1 MKISMII
8 EMTNPQSN
16 GRLIVRELL
25 RQEHEVQVLDMTA
38 PSEQLIM
45 LAKEFQ
51 PQVVF
56 GTHTHRTLSKEC
68 TQKIKD
74 TSSHPL
80 MVLWYCDGYGPTSYF
95 DAEDFNKVKGIYD
108 LMLVAVK
115 GIVIEL
121 EGYAKKVVWTPQ
133 YYDPTFFGYFD
144 FYERNDIYDVCFIGN
159 LHVAAPDREKFVE
172 ILSKR
177 FKMVAFGAGF
187 SSSPVV
193 GKRSSLVYLSSKMS
207 FDTNKSLPET
217 SLRFSERLY
226 KCMANGCLFLAP
238 PTKGLELL
246 FIPGEH
252 LATYDGTIEGL
263 CEKIDYYSG
272 HDEER
277 KKIAKQG
284 MAEIFEKHTID
295 IRVKQYIK
303 EIEEML

>member
-16 GRLIVRELL
+16 GRLIIRELI
-25 RQEHEVQVLDMTA
+25 RQGHEVQVLDMTA
-38 PSEQLIM
+38 PSEQLIT
-45 LAKEFQ
+45 LTEEFQ

-74 TSSHPL
+74 ISSHPL
-80 MVLWYCDGYGPTSYF
+80 MVLWYVDLYGPTNYPDDEEF
-95 DAEDFNKVKGIYD
+95 KKVKGIYD

-115 GIVIEL
+115 GIVSDL
-121 EGYAKKVVWTPQ
+121 EGYAKKVVWSPQ
-133 YYDPTFFGYFD
+133 YYDPTFFGYSNFS
-144 FYERNDIYDVCFIGN
+144 ERSDIYDVCFIAN
-159 LHVAAPDREKFVE
+159 LHVVAPDRKKFVE
-172 ILSKR
+172 VLSGR
-177 FKMVAFGAGF
+177 FKIMTAGGGI
-187 SSSPVV
+187 SRGYVV
-193 GKRSSLVYLSSKMS
+193 GKNSSLIYLSSKMS

-217 SLRFSERLY
+217 SLGFSDRLF

-238 PTKGLELL
+238 PIKDLELL

-252 LATYDGTIEGL
+252 LDTYDGTIEKL
-263 CEKIDYYSG
+263 CEKIDYYLG

-284 MAEIFEKHTID
+284 MAEIYKKHMID
-295 IRVKQYIK
+295 IRVKHYIK